1 LHKDRQGNSNE
12 STMMADSAS
21 LLSICDPI
29 HLVMIRTDLNQ
40 ETHLISSTF
49 LEWRTVLTLP
59 NNKQNLA
66 VELMGTGAESKI
78 PAGLLNICL
87 QVIPNLDEPIRE
99 DIFGAQLGLEHS
111 KNTEKVNFTKFFAN
125 IKY

>member
-1 LHKDRQGNSNE
+1 MHKDRQGNSNE

-29 HLVMIRTDLNQ
+29 HIVMIRTDLNQ

-87 QVIPNLDEPIRE
+87 QVIPTLDEPIRE

-111 KNTEKVNFTKFFAN
+111 KNTEKVNLTKFFAN
-125 IKY
+125 IK